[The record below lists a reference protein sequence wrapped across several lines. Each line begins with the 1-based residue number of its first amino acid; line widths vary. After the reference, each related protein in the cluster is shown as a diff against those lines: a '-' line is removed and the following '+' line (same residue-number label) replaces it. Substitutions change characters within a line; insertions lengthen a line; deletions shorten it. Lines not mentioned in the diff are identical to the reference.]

1 MSATIGEGDNSAV
14 PLGGTELLD
23 EDAVEEILSSLA
35 SLDMAHIMASKAIYD
50 HVTSAF
56 PVAVGKAASK
66 KEREEQQLKATT
78 LVYGEISFESFGT
91 CLEKI
96 KKVYGRPEVGS
107 SGDVGI
113 LQNRGGIFYDLG
125 AGTGKAV
132 VAAAI
137 LHNFDQCI
145 GFEILEGLFSVS
157 LDMQVELGRVSRC
170 VYTSLYLRLRLWLPH
185 NAFPNLSLMPS
196 PGVVQHPRQEQ
207 ADGPRVR
214 LLLHLSAR
222 RLPRPDEKGVI
233 RCCFGDALCVV
244 CVFEFERLCCRL
256 LSLLVPSCFLS
267 EFPPIYIHEPF

>member
-1 MSATIGEGDNSAV
+1 MSATIEGDNSAV

-23 EDAVEEILSSLA
+23 EDAVEEISSSLA
-35 SLDMAHIMASKAIYD
+35 SLDMAHIVASKAIYD

-170 VYTSLYLRLRLWLPH
+170 VWRFRLWLPH
-185 NAFPNLSLMPS
+185 NTFPNLSLMS
-196 PGVVQHPRQEQ
+196 PTGVVQHPR
-207 ADGPRVR
+207 
-214 LLLHLSAR
+214 
-222 RLPRPDEKGVI
+222 
-233 RCCFGDALCVV
+233 
-244 CVFEFERLCCRL
+244 
-256 LSLLVPSCFLS
+256 
-267 EFPPIYIHEPF
+267 